1 MSSSHL
7 TLALSEPTIDY
18 GFQRLGKLVPR
29 HPGDPEKLPKVAT
42 FKRFG
47 YHSPFLCRR
56 LCWSGRRTWRRRCTG
71 RPLSPRT
78 CPGSTRTLAS
88 SPSAPGTTPMV
99 SGPLMVSTG
108 CPVCNGSMWRNHR
121 YRVFLLDQD
130 SAYTGAASRALE
142 SSSSPDTEY
151 PHYSPYT
158 HSTSFLHHASSSR
171 NNLVIIFEVYWTYI
185 LRNGGRAGSV
195 RLNGF
200 VFSSNNFLIW
210 LI

>member
-1 MSSSHL
+1 MIGGHHL
-7 TLALSEPTIDY
+7 
-18 GFQRLGKLVPR
+18 F
-29 HPGDPEKLPKVAT
+29 
-42 FKRFG
+42 
-47 YHSPFLCRR
+47 FLCRR
-56 LCWSGRRTWRRRCTG
+56 SCWSVRRTWRRRSTG

-78 CPGSTRTLAS
+78 CPGSTRTLAN

-130 SAYTGAASRALE
+130 SAYTGAATRALE

-171 NNLVIIFEVYWTYI
+171 NLSRHNLRSVLNLYPQEWRQGWFRSAQWLRFLFQQLLNLINLKSQTFLYLRAQWNNTIFSIYEMSPII
-185 LRNGGRAGSV
+185 
-195 RLNGF
+195 
-200 VFSSNNFLIW
+200 
-210 LI
+210 